1 MYTAVLILNYNNA
14 KDTINCIRSVQ
25 QYNTAAIRYV
35 VVENGSNAETISA
48 VSNFLKSTFGADYT
62 ELTETEAKSLR
73 TIRLPRATYLVS
85 PDNSGYAQ
93 GNNKGLDLIFK
104 DEEADYVLVLNNDI
118 LFIQD
123 IIPSLLDYHH
133 RLPHCGIV
141 SPLLLVKNQKDI
153 DYTCARRNV
162 TPDEI
167 ILHYLFLYRN
177 PFNIISRLS
186 APRFILKNNPEKL
199 NQEVVEV
206 DLPSGSCM
214 LIKRSDM
221 EALHGF
227 DTGTFLY
234 YEENILFK
242 REQRFG
248 LQNYI
253 VPSLRCIHLGASTI
267 KHSPSLFTIKAE
279 HRSADYYL
287 RRYESLS
294 LIQKVLWSAANV
306 LFSLKNLVHPL
317 FKK

>member
-1 MYTAVLILNYNNA
+1 MYTVVLILNYNNA
-14 KDTINCIRSVQ
+14 KDTINCIRSVE

-35 VVENGSNAETISA
+35 IVENGSNTETVSA
-48 VSNFLKSTFGADYT
+48 VADFLQSTFGADYHQ
-62 ELTETEAKSLR
+62 LTETDAKALV
-73 TIRLPRATYLVS
+73 TVHLPRATYLIS
-85 PDNSGYAQ
+85 PVNSGYAG
-93 GNNKGLDLIFK
+93 GNNKGLDLIYK

-123 IIPSLLDYHH
+123 IIPTLLDYHR

-162 TPDEI
+162 TPNEI
-167 ILHYLFLYRN
+167 ILHYLFLYRD
-177 PFNIISRLS
+177 PFHIISRLS
-186 APRFILKNNPEKL
+186 KPRFILREHPEKL
-199 NQEVVEV
+199 KQDVVEV

-214 LIKRSDM
+214 LIKRCDM
-221 EALHGF
+221 QAIGGF
-227 DTGTFLY
+227 DPGTFLY

-242 REQRFG
+242 REEHLG

-267 KHSPSLFTIKAE
+267 KRSPSPITIEAE
-279 HRSADYYL
+279 HHSADHYL

-294 LIQKVLWSAANV
+294 TTQKVLWATANL
-306 LFSLKNLVHPL
+306 LFRLKNLVRPL